1 MTTPLS
7 SSSFIHTNTIQQRL
21 IFEQTVHY
29 LPQCIVKTELRSI
42 LNVNKKILASKCS
55 QICKYIKR

>member
-1 MTTPLS
+1 MTTPVS

-29 LPQCIVKTELRSI
+29 LPPCIVKTELRSI
-42 LNVNKKILASKCS
+42 LNVNKKILASNTS
-55 QICKYIKR
+55 QICK